1 MPSMSCEHVAEL
13 LPWLLNGTLGEE
25 ERRTVEGHLE
35 GCPRCRREL
44 EDTAF
49 AGRVFRQHLPTEVL
63 VDYGFGRTS
72 ESLDVTVVEEHLAHC
87 PKCAAELELVR
98 ESRRLEQEED
108 EGPREASVLPFDSQT
123 PTRTRAS
130 PGSVWWRRAALAAG
144 FAGLVVGSGW
154 WWNALQHAAQR
165 SAWEEREAE
174 LGTRIEKRS
183 GDLERQLAE
192 AREERARLAE
202 DLERKTREGD
212 RLRER
217 VAALEAPRLNV
228 WVTDVAP
235 AETVL
240 RGEEEPAVLSVPA
253 GAETLTLLLQ
263 PPASLPAPTP
273 GAAGYELELVD
284 SAGERRWSEEGL
296 RLQPEG
302 DFTVSL
308 RLDTLPPRFTLRLL
322 SSGDGESRELARY
335 PIVLRER
342 P

>member
-1 MPSMSCEHVAEL
+1 MQPMSCEHVAEL
-13 LPWLLNGTLGEE
+13 LPWLLNGTLEE
-25 ERRTVEGHLE
+25 EQRHAVERHLE
-35 GCPRCRREL
+35 GCPGCRAEL

-49 AGRVFRQHLPTEVL
+49 AGRMFGQHLPTEAL
-63 VDYGFGRTS
+63 VELGFGGTP
-72 ESLDVTVVEEHLAHC
+72 EGLDPAVVEEHLAHC

-98 ESRRLEQEED
+98 ESRRLAQED
-108 EGPREASVLPFDSQT
+108 ESPREAAVLPLESPT
-123 PTRTRAS
+123 PMRTRAS
-130 PGSVWWRRAALAAG
+130 PGSVVWRRAALAAV

-154 WWNALQHAAQR
+154 WWDALQHAAQR

-174 LGTRIEKRS
+174 LVTRIEKRS

-192 AREERARLAE
+192 AREERARLAD
-202 DLERKTREGD
+202 DLVRKTRERD

-217 VAALEAPRLNV
+217 VAALDAPRLNV

-240 RGEEEPAVLSVPA
+240 RGEEEPTALSVPA

-263 PPASLPAPTP
+263 PPASLPAPAP

-322 SSGDGESRELARY
+322 SSGDGERRELARY